1 MPFDTFKQ
9 LHIEQKCMKLIQAYE
24 KIIGRFLSMKHVLT
38 CCRNYSTITVIF
50 NNLLEM
56 VSNVRSFV
64 KFLVE
69 ENNKDFI
76 IRPGCFNH
84 QPSVRGLDF
93 FASDLGALLE
103 TIRHSIANKSVH
115 ENDKYNVLFELVH
128 SIYNLLKHFQTKYT
142 SHIYNEM

>member
-1 MPFDTFKQ
+1 MPFNTFKQ

-24 KIIGRFLSMKHVLT
+24 KIIGCFLSMKHVLT
-38 CCRNYSTITVIF
+38 CCRNYYTITVIF

-69 ENNKDFI
+69 ENNEDFI

-93 FASDLGALLE
+93 LASDLGMLLE
-103 TIRHSIANKSVH
+103 IIRYSIANKSVH
-115 ENDKYNVLFELVH
+115 ENDKYNVLFELAH

-142 SHIYNEM
+142 SRIYNEM